1 MKGAQRV
8 LAKKTNQVEVDNNAE
23 YAMMLLRHT
32 FQIKEQS
39 KSVISYGQVLTFLTW
54 FNTKVALLIIF

>member
-39 KSVISYGQVLTFLTW
+39 KSVISYGQVLTF
-54 FNTKVALLIIF
+54 